1 MANKKIYSDY
11 SIEGEFFVKGSS
23 TTYQEN
29 LDVDSAL
36 VEVVATVDKT
46 IYDAVFFDYVV
57 KNGTNIRSGTVVSSH
72 NGTSAAFYD
81 NSTTDLGDTS
91 GVNLSVDISG
101 NDLRLKADVSTDNWQ
116 IKCIVRAI

>member
-1 MANKKIYSDY
+1 MSNKNIHTDY
-11 SIEGEFFVKGSS
+11 TILGELNILSS
-23 TTYQEN
+23 NLSYQEN

-36 VEVVATVDKT
+36 VEVVAIVDKLT
-46 IYDAVFFDYVV
+46 YDAVFFDYVV
-57 KNGTNIRSGTVVSSH
+57 KNGTNIRAGTVVSSH
-72 NGTSAAFYD
+72 NGTTAAFFD

-91 GVNLSVDISG
+91 GVILSVDISG